1 MSRGQIDASPYHG
14 RQPDL
19 VEVIEMLRHDREQPS
34 LPTDPLH
41 HVLWEN
47 MGYLITDSQRAGLF
61 ADFGREIGFEA
72 GAILA
77 AEEPVLLSLAK
88 RGGMRPQERV
98 ERWRTCAA
106 IVADHC
112 GGGLEA
118 TLRSLPF
125 LKARA
130 LLKRF
135 PGIGDPGADK
145 ILLFSGI
152 EPRPSV
158 DTNGLRSLVRLGFIS
173 QQKSYRASY
182 RAGAALLGAQ
192 GKQDREWLCTAYLA
206 LRAHGKS
213 LCRRN
218 QPLCHE
224 CPLDDLCA
232 HAAADQF

>member
-1 MSRGQIDASPYHG
+1 MPAHGQ
-14 RQPDL
+14 RKDL
-19 VEVIEMLRHDREQPS
+19 VEVIGMLRGDPELSS

-47 MGYLITDSQRAGLF
+47 MGYLITDCERTALF
-61 ADFGREIGFEA
+61 ADFERQIGLDA

-77 AEEPVLLSLAK
+77 AEEQVLLSLAN
-88 RGGMRPQERV
+88 RGGMRPKERV
-98 ERWRTCAA
+98 ERWRICAA
-106 IVADHC
+106 IVAEHC
-112 GGGLEA
+112 GGDLGA
-118 TLRSLPF
+118 TLRALP
-125 LKARA
+125 LTKARA

-135 PGIGDPGADK
+135 PVIGDPGADK

-152 EPRPSV
+152 DPRPSV
-158 DTNGLRSLVRLGFIS
+158 DINGLRSLVRLGFIS
-173 QQKSYRASY
+173 QQRSYAASY
-182 RAGAALLGAQ
+182 RAGAALLGTE
-192 GKQDREWLCTAYLA
+192 GKQDREWLCAAYLA

-232 HAAADQF
+232 HTAADQF

>member
-1 MSRGQIDASPYHG
+1 MPAHRHRPN
-14 RQPDL
+14 L
-19 VEVIEMLRHDREQPS
+19 VDVIRMLRVDPEPLS

-47 MGYLITDSQRAGLF
+47 MGYLITDSQRAALF
-61 ADFGREIGFEA
+61 ADFERQIGLEA

-77 AEEPVLLSLAK
+77 AEEPVLLSLAN

-98 ERWRTCAA
+98 ERWRICAA
-106 IVADHC
+106 IVVEHC
-112 GGGLEA
+112 GGDLGA
-118 TLRSLPF
+118 TLRALP
-125 LKARA
+125 LAKARA

-135 PGIGDPGADK
+135 PVIGDPGADK

-152 EPRPSV
+152 DPRPSV

-173 QQKSYRASY
+173 QQECYAASY
-182 RAGAALLGAQ
+182 RAGAALLGAE

-213 LCRRN
+213 LCRRS

-232 HAAADQF
+232 HAVADQF